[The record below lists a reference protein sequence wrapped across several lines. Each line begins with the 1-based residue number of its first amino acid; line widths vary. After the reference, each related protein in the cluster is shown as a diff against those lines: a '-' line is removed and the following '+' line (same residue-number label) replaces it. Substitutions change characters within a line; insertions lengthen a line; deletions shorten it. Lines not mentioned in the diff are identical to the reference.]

1 MPFERVERP
10 IVQPAHPRDPLP
22 RRARAP
28 LSPARL
34 PFDDWFRP
42 GEPRSLIPPSGE
54 GLAGEG
60 SAELGKFVLAYGEE
74 IASC

>member
-1 MPFERVERP
+1 MWN
-10 IVQPAHPRDPLP
+10 VQLFNLRT
-22 RRARAP
+22 RATLCLGGPGRA